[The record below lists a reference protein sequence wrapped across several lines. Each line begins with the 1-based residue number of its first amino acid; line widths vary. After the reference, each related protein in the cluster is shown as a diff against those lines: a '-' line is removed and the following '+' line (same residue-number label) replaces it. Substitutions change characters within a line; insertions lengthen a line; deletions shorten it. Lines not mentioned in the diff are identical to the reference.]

1 MIRSIIDIIPASY
14 RRCGLWVTIG
24 IVVRALLN
32 FIGVAMLV
40 PLFVVVL
47 DPEAQHSGIFAT
59 LNNNLKLSNE
69 SNLVIYMC
77 AAVLGLIILKNLA
90 IILLHRH
97 ENSYILSV
105 YTALSRQLFIGYYN
119 RGLSFIKE
127 HNSAHLG
134 RNVNAISLMFATGVL
149 KPLMTIAGEAILLAL
164 IFTALAIY
172 SPLSALLAASIFAVI
187 GILYYAVM
195 RRRLDNIGAKENEQ
209 QRRKGRIV
217 SETYRGYVDIEING
231 AINQKIRDFDS
242 TLHEITELR
251 QRHASIATLPQS
263 FIECGLVVAMIG
275 MVVFSMNTGNNTV
288 MFSIFAI
295 ATIRLIPAI
304 RSIMTSWSALRLNR
318 HTIETLRSA
327 NIDEQTAPLSRDS
340 ERMELTECIE
350 LRNVSFKF
358 DNAEQP
364 TLEKISLK
372 ICRGESVGIQGASGV
387 GKTTLFNIILGLY
400 RPTSGTVNIDG
411 IELNSSNIR
420 KWQNSIGYVSQSL
433 FISDSTLLE
442 NIAFGIDREEIDLD
456 VVNKVIDLA
465 NLSTFVDSLPEGL
478 NTRIGEQG
486 ARISAGQRQRIAIA
500 RALYRGCDVLLFD
513 EATSSLDRG
522 TEDSIN
528 EAIRGLK
535 KANNNLTIVVIAH
548 RESSLEFCDRIITL
562 E

>member
-1 MIRSIIDIIPASY
+1 MIRSIINIIPTSY
-14 RRCGLWVTIG
+14 RSCGLWVTIA

-40 PLFVVVL
+40 PLFILIL
-47 DPEAQHSGIFAT
+47 DPKAQHSGIFAT
-59 LNNNLKLSNE
+59 ISDRLELSSE
-69 SNLVIYMC
+69 SNFATYICVATFAVI
-77 AAVLGLIILKNLA
+77 IIKNLA
-90 IILLHRH
+90 IILLHRI

-105 YTALSRQLFIGYYN
+105 YSALSRQLFIGYYN

-127 HNSAHLG
+127 YNSAHLS
-134 RNVNAISLMFATGVL
+134 RNVNIISLMFATGVL
-149 KPLMTIAGEAILLAL
+149 KPLMTIAGEAILLTL
-164 IFTALAIY
+164 IFIALAIY
-172 SPLSALLAASIFAVI
+172 TPLSALLAALIFAII
-187 GILYYAVM
+187 GLLYYAVM
-195 RRRLDNIGAKENEQ
+195 RRRLDNIGAKENEL
-209 QRRKGRIV
+209 QRRKSRIANEV
-217 SETYRGYVDIEING
+217 YRGYVDIEING
-231 AINQKIRDFDS
+231 TINQKMKEFNN
-242 TLHEITELR
+242 TLSEITELR
-251 QRHASIATLPQS
+251 QRHTSIAILPQS

-275 MVVFSMNTGNNTV
+275 MVVFSMNTGNNTI

-304 RSIMTSWSALRLNR
+304 RNIMSSWSALRLNR
-318 HTIETLRSA
+318 HTIDTLQNA
-327 NIDEQTAPLSRDS
+327 KIDECTAHLPKDN
-340 ERMELTECIE
+340 ERMELAECIE

-364 TLEKISLK
+364 TLENISLK

-400 RPTSGTVNIDG
+400 RPTSGSVNIDG
-411 IELNSSNIR
+411 IELNNSNIR

-433 FISDSTLLE
+433 FISDDTLLE
-442 NIAFGIDREEIDLD
+442 NVAFGIDREDIDLD
-456 VVNKVIDLA
+456 IANKVIDLA
-465 NLSTFVDSLPEGL
+465 NLRTFVDSLPEGL

-513 EATSSLDRG
+513 EATSSLDRD

-528 EAIRGLK
+528 EAIMELK
-535 KANNNLTIVVIAH
+535 KANDNLTIMVIAH
-548 RESSLEFCDRIITL
+548 RESTLEFCDRIITL

>member
-1 MIRSIIDIIPASY
+1 MIRSIIDIIPTSY
-14 RRCGLWVTIG
+14 RSCGLWVTIG

-47 DPEAQHSGIFAT
+47 DPEAQRSGIFAT
-59 LNNNLKLSNE
+59 ISESLGLNNE
-69 SNLVIYMC
+69 SNFAIYMC
-77 AAVLGLIILKNLA
+77 VATFAIIVLKNLA

-127 HNSAHLG
+127 HNSAHLS

-149 KPLMTIAGEAILLAL
+149 KPLMTIVGEAILLTL
-164 IFTALAIY
+164 IFVALAIY
-172 SPLSALLAASIFAVI
+172 SPLSALLAASIFGAI
-187 GILYYAVM
+187 TLLYYAVM
-195 RRRLDNIGAKENEQ
+195 RRRLDNIGTKENEQ
-209 QRRKGRIV
+209 QRHKGGIV
-217 SETYRGYVDIEING
+217 NEVYRGYVDIEING
-231 AINQKIRDFDS
+231 AINQKISDFDS
-242 TLHEITELR
+242 ALSEITELR
-251 QRHASIATLPQS
+251 KRHASIAILPQS

-275 MVVFSMNTGNNTV
+275 MVIFNMNNGNNAI

-295 ATIRLIPAI
+295 ATIRLIPAV
-304 RSIMTSWSALRLNR
+304 RNIMSSWSALRLNL
-318 HTIETLRSA
+318 HTIDTLRSA
-327 NIDEQTAPLSRDS
+327 NIDECTTSIPKDN
-340 ERMELTECIE
+340 ERMELKNCIE

-358 DNAEQP
+358 DNAEHH
-364 TLEKISLK
+364 TLENISLK

-400 RPTSGTVNIDG
+400 RPSSGSVNIDG

-433 FISDSTLLE
+433 FISDGTLLE
-442 NIAFGIDREEIDLD
+442 NIAFGIDRADIDLD
-456 VVNKVIDLA
+456 TANRVVDIA
-465 NLSTFVDSLPEGL
+465 NLRTFVDSLPEGL

-528 EAIRGLK
+528 EAIRELK
-535 KANNNLTIVVIAH
+535 RANSDLTIVVIAH